1 MQPSDLSKTIHKDA
15 PLASKRRLL
24 VGLSMV
30 LIAICFTGAKVSEA
44 NALLF
49 KITFANMDGILNLLL
64 VSTGFSLF
72 RYYSYTSIYQQAITK
87 EWTDKLLKHSF
98 FYGACEHSDQE
109 GGYMVDIAP
118 AYAGYNDDGF
128 RYDEESSRSTSF
140 HTRWFLNAQIKY
152 DLFNQHG
159 HVQNKRVHLFSFK
172 KPKQSIR
179 ALFVVF
185 KCWWDAQVRY
195 RESLD
200 IYAPYLIAFTA
211 ISLTVYPILA
221 EAISK
226 LLI

>member
-1 MQPSDLSKTIHKDA
+1 MKPSDLSKAIHEDA

-44 NALLF
+44 NTLFF

-98 FYGACEHSDQE
+98 FYRACEHSDQE

-118 AYAGYNDDGF
+118 AYAGYNDLVFKNDK
-128 RYDEESSRSTSF
+128 ESSLSESF
-140 HTRWFLNAQIKY
+140 HANWFFNAQIKY
-152 DLFNQHG
+152 DLFNRNG
-159 HVQNKRVHLFSFK
+159 HVQDDRVNLFSFK

-211 ISLTVYPILA
+211 IGLTIYPILA
-221 EAISK
+221 ETIPK
-226 LLI
+226 LLT

>member
-1 MQPSDLSKTIHKDA
+1 MKPSDLSKTIHDDA

-44 NALLF
+44 NTLFF

-98 FYGACEHSDQE
+98 FYGICEHSDQE

-118 AYAGYNDDGF
+118 AYAGYNDDNF
-128 RYDEESSRSTSF
+128 RHDEESSLSESF
-140 HTRWFLNAQIKY
+140 HANWFFNAQISY
-152 DLFNQHG
+152 DLYTRDGDEKYSQVYLLNFKDP
-159 HVQNKRVHLFSFK
+159 KR
-172 KPKQSIR
+172 SIY
-179 ALFVVF
+179 ALAIVF
-185 KCWWDAQVRY
+185 KCWWDAQIRF

-211 ISLTVYPILA
+211 IGLTVYPILA
-221 EAISK
+221 ETLPK
-226 LLI
+226 LLT